1 METGQKAARA
11 LALTLCVVAAGC
23 AEHHGVHWGYEGQGK
38 PSEWSALSPD
48 FKACNIGTQQS
59 PIDIRTDE
67 AVSADIPPLTID
79 WTSFQ
84 PEVENNGHTIKVRT
98 KGQGGYVSLGGKRY
112 NLRHFHFHQLSEHT
126 IDGEHS
132 PMEMHFVHKSEDGDF
147 LVIGAML
154 VPGAENETIAEVW
167 SLMPETQGEQMGRE
181 PIDPK
186 TLIPGRGEIFRYA
199 GSLTTPP
206 CSEIVTWYIYAE
218 PLKVSQQQIE
228 DFAKLYANNYRP
240 VQATNRRVVLTA
252 AQ

>member
-98 KGQGGYVSLGGKRY
+98 KGQGG
-112 NLRHFHFHQLSEHT
+112 T
-126 IDGEHS
+126 
-132 PMEMHFVHKSEDGDF
+132 F
-147 LVIGAML
+147 LL
-154 VPGAENETIAEVW
+154 AENGITCVTSTSTSCLSIPSTVNIRRW
-167 SLMPETQGEQMGRE
+167 KCISY
-181 PIDPK
+181 INPK
-186 TLIPGRGEIFRYA
+186 MVIF
-199 GSLTTPP
+199 
-206 CSEIVTWYIYAE
+206 
-218 PLKVSQQQIE
+218 
-228 DFAKLYANNYRP
+228 
-240 VQATNRRVVLTA
+240 
-252 AQ
+252 